1 MGIQINGQTD
11 TISAIDGGITVATD
25 LTVPGVLSYD
35 DVTNIDSVGVITAR
49 NGINVT
55 GGNVTMHSGGRIFI
69 GAGGNAVDPMFAPVS
84 DTNTGIAFP
93 AADTMLFTTG
103 GSERLRI
110 TSDGDIKF
118 GTQGSSVGNNSTAL
132 THIDAGR
139 EYWSGTAGDYRS
151 LKHRFYYAST
161 DDAYGMGISSNL
173 LEIQSQTD
181 MAFFAGSAGV
191 ASGRRVERLRI
202 TSSGDTEIRNT
213 VAGITNAY
221 SQSLKF
227 RTTQTNG
234 QSAIT
239 GAIAAQGKSSW
250 GGDLVF
256 YTKEANA
263 SPGDTVRETLR
274 VDTAGRITKPYQ
286 PRFFAWSNNSSNAL
300 GTGYRTVDIWNQ
312 TRFNVGNHFSTSTNK
327 FTAPIAGCYAF
338 GTQVRF
344 DAADVG
350 YFRLIL
356 SINDSTGDN
365 EQAHSITDSG
375 STGNNYHTMAIT
387 ALYELSQ
394 GDTVKVLA
402 EGNSDSSWTLQ
413 SESQFWGYL
422 VA

>member
-1 MGIQINGQTD
+1 MSKIKLTGESSGYVE
-11 TISAIDGGITVATD
+11 ISAGNAAGNNTLEAPTSGTRLVAHEGTQDVVLGGN
-25 LTVPGVLSYD
+25 LTVNGVLTYE

-110 TSDGDIKF
+110 TSDGGVGIGTDDPNSRQLSVYGAGIN
-118 GTQGSSVGNNSTAL
+118 GTQIECRATGGNSSGLSMY
-132 THIDAGR
+132 AGR
-139 EYWSGTAGDYRS
+139 N
-151 LKHRFYYAST
+151 F
-161 DDAYGMGISSNL
+161 
-173 LEIQSQTD
+173 EIQSTSSAEANYPNSFIVYD
-181 MAFFAGSAGV
+181 RDANGYRMAID
-191 ASGRRVERLRI
+191 ASGRV
-202 TSSGDTEIRNT
+202 
-213 VAGITNAY
+213 
-221 SQSLKF
+221 
-227 RTTQTNG
+227 
-234 QSAIT
+234 
-239 GAIAAQGKSSW
+239 
-250 GGDLVF
+250 
-256 YTKEANA
+256 
-263 SPGDTVRETLR
+263 
-274 VDTAGRITKPYQ
+274 TKPSQ
-286 PRFFAWSNNSSNAL
+286 PRFFAWSNTSNSGL
-300 GTGYRTVDIWNQ
+300 GAGYRTVDIWNQ
-312 TRFNVGNHFSTSTNK
+312 TRFNVGNHFSTSTNV

-344 DAADVG
+344 DGADVG

-356 SINDSTGDN
+356 SINNSTADN

-375 STGNNYHTMAIT
+375 STGNQYHSMAIT
-387 ALYELSQ
+387 ALYELSA
-394 GDTVKVLA
+394 GDNVRVMA